1 MATAVG
7 PAPPPGGWPTA
18 ASDLT
23 FLKKIGRGYFGEVW
37 KALLADV
44 PPDGKDPMYLAI
56 KKVPLSL
63 IKQHNLL
70 DQMDR
75 EIDIQFSLKHPR
87 IVQLLFHFRD
97 SSHVY
102 LGMEFADGGGMFDK
116 LTKARKFSNANAA
129 QYFYETCDALEYM
142 HQRKIV
148 HRDIKP
154 ENILLDRDGRVK
166 LADFGWSNAMESQVL
181 RQTFCG
187 TPDYLAPEMIR
198 GQGHKESLDMWEMG
212 VLLYEML
219 VGKSPFGSKNQ
230 ETTCRRILQVDLCF
244 PIDIDADAVD
254 LIKKLCTINPDDRL
268 TAKQAKQHKFVTKH
282 HGVAGD
288 DGSGQSVVAR
298 MLGREL
304 EKLQGELLAILQ
316 AKCVTE
322 QELLRVTADLETM
335 NQKLRQEQKLTEVS
349 EKHQATLKEREGQQ
363 TQEVEQLQ
371 KALGADG
378 ATKRTGRRS
387 TVM

>member
-1 MATAVG
+1 MGMATAVG

-154 ENILLDRDGRVK
+154 ENILFDRDGRVK

-230 ETTCRRILQVDLCF
+230 ETTCRRIVQVDLCF
-244 PIDIDADAVD
+244 PVDIDADAVD
-254 LIKKLCTINPDDRL
+254 LIRKLCRINPDDRL
-268 TAKQAKQHKFVTKH
+268 TATQAKEHKFITKH
-282 HGVAGD
+282 PGAAGD
-288 DGSGQSVVAR
+288 NGNGQSVEAR
-298 MLGREL
+298 KIGREL
-304 EKLQGELLAILQ
+304 ERLETELMSILQ
-316 AKCVTE
+316 TKSSAE
-322 QELLRVTADLETM
+322 QDLLRVTADLEEMHKT
-335 NQKLRQEQKLTEVS
+335 LRKEQKLIEGS
-349 EKHQATLKEREGQQ
+349 EKQQATLKKREEHQK
-363 TQEVEQLQ
+363 QELEHLQ
-371 KALGADG
+371 KALEAKGARKG
-378 ATKRTGRRS
+378 T
-387 TVM
+387 TV

>member
-154 ENILLDRDGRVK
+154 ENILFDRDGRVK

-181 RQTFCG
+181 RQDLLWNAGLSSSRDDPGARVTRKAWICGRWAFFCMRCW
-187 TPDYLAPEMIR
+187 L
-198 GQGHKESLDMWEMG
+198 ESHPSG
-212 VLLYEML
+212 
-219 VGKSPFGSKNQ
+219 
-230 ETTCRRILQVDLCF
+230 RRIRRPL
-244 PIDIDADAVD
+244 ADASYRSICVSQS
-254 LIKKLCTINPDDRL
+254 IL
-268 TAKQAKQHKFVTKH
+268 TLM
-282 HGVAGD
+282 
-288 DGSGQSVVAR
+288 QSTSLENCA
-298 MLGREL
+298 EL
-304 EKLQGELLAILQ
+304 
-316 AKCVTE
+316 T
-322 QELLRVTADLETM
+322 
-335 NQKLRQEQKLTEVS
+335 
-349 EKHQATLKEREGQQ
+349 Q
-363 TQEVEQLQ
+363 T
-371 KALGADG
+371 
-378 ATKRTGRRS
+378 TG
-387 TVM
+387 